1 MPLRVAKP
9 VAAIA
14 MKVFSS
20 LPFLGIKTYFCRR
33 YKKLIPMDMDRN
45 EIIEELRREI
55 AEIKSRVAV
64 LEDKLA
70 ALEND
75 KADPVEHIDLEQE
88 NILPDIAEIAD
99 VEVPVEAPTVEPA
112 EEEIEVKPVAEEIE
126 DMPEETAVSEE
137 EAAQEPESQGV
148 DDLPEAGVQ
157 DNAGE
162 DLPGDDGG
170 SLFGGFGEVEPALG
184 KTRSVK
190 TVNDANSSRVHK
202 TIGESH
208 TGTRAWLTDMPG
220 PEVKD
225 IRSAISLNDRVM
237 FISSLFREDS
247 MLFQDVVSK
256 INAQTSIDKV
266 VSYLEETF
274 PEWNMDSELVYRFMM
289 AVRRKIR

>member
-1 MPLRVAKP
+1 
-9 VAAIA
+9 
-14 MKVFSS
+14 
-20 LPFLGIKTYFCRR
+20 
-33 YKKLIPMDMDRN
+33 MDMDRN

-99 VEVPVEAPTVEPA
+99 VAVPVEAPVVEPA
-112 EEEIEVKPVAEEIE
+112 VEEVEVKPVAEEIE
-126 DMPEETAVSEE
+126 DMPEETTEE
-137 EAAQEPESQGV
+137 PEAQEIDV
-148 DDLPEAGVQ
+148 KPEAQEIDDAPEADVQ

-170 SLFGGFGEVEPALG
+170 SLFGGFGEVEPALA

-225 IRSAISLNDRVM
+225 VRSAISLNDRVM

>member
-1 MPLRVAKP
+1 
-9 VAAIA
+9 
-14 MKVFSS
+14 
-20 LPFLGIKTYFCRR
+20 
-33 YKKLIPMDMDRN
+33 MDMDRN

-99 VEVPVEAPTVEPA
+99 VAVPVEAPIVEPA
-112 EEEIEVKPVAEEIE
+112 EKEIEVKPVAEDIE
-126 DMPEETAVSEE
+126 DMPEETVISEE
-137 EAAQEPESQGV
+137 ETTEEPGAQEI
-148 DDLPEAGVQ
+148 DDAPEADVQ

-162 DLPGDDGG
+162 DLPGEDGG
-170 SLFGGFGEVEPALG
+170 SLFGGFGEVEPALA

-225 IRSAISLNDRVM
+225 VRSAISLNDRVM

>member
-1 MPLRVAKP
+1 
-9 VAAIA
+9 
-14 MKVFSS
+14 
-20 LPFLGIKTYFCRR
+20 
-33 YKKLIPMDMDRN
+33 MDMDRN

-55 AEIKSRVAV
+55 AEIKSRVAL

-75 KADPVEHIDLEQE
+75 KAEPAEHIDLEQE

-99 VEVPVEAPTVEPA
+99 VEVPVVEQA
-112 EEEIEVKPVAEEIE
+112 EEEIEAKPVAEDIE
-126 DMPEETAVSEE
+126 DMPEETVVPAGETAEE
-137 EAAQEPESQGV
+137 IESQEIG
-148 DDLPEAGVQ
+148 DAPEADVQ

-162 DLPGDDGG
+162 DLPVDDGG
-170 SLFGGFGEVEPALG
+170 SLFGGFGEVEPALA
-184 KTRSVK
+184 KPRSVK
-190 TVNDANSSRVHK
+190 TVNDVNSSRVHK

-266 VSYLEETF
+266 VSYLEDTF

>member
-1 MPLRVAKP
+1 
-9 VAAIA
+9 
-14 MKVFSS
+14 
-20 LPFLGIKTYFCRR
+20 
-33 YKKLIPMDMDRN
+33 MDMDRN

-55 AEIKSRVAV
+55 VEIKSRVAV

-99 VEVPVEAPTVEPA
+99 VEMPVEAPVVETA
-112 EEEIEVKPVAEEIE
+112 EEEIEVKSVAEEIE

-137 EAAQEPESQGV
+137 KAAQEPEAQGV
-148 DDLPEAGVQ
+148 DDLPEADVQ

-162 DLPGDDGG
+162 DLHGDDGG
-170 SLFGGFGEVEPALG
+170 SLFGGFGEVEPAPG
-184 KTRSVK
+184 KTRAVK

-202 TIGESH
+202 TIGDSH

-225 IRSAISLNDRVM
+225 VRSAISLNDRVM

-266 VSYLEETF
+266 ASYLEETF

>member
-1 MPLRVAKP
+1 
-9 VAAIA
+9 
-14 MKVFSS
+14 
-20 LPFLGIKTYFCRR
+20 
-33 YKKLIPMDMDRN
+33 MDRN

-99 VEVPVEAPTVEPA
+99 VEVPVEAPVVEPA
-112 EEEIEVKPVAEEIE
+112 EEEIE
-126 DMPEETAVSEE
+126 DMPDETAVSEE
-137 EAAQEPESQGV
+137 EAAQEPESQEIE
-148 DDLPEAGVQ
+148 DMPEADVQ

-170 SLFGGFGEVEPALG
+170 SLFGGFGEVEPAPG
-184 KTRSVK
+184 KTRAVK

-208 TGTRAWLTDMPG
+208 TGTRAWLNDMPG

>member
-1 MPLRVAKP
+1 
-9 VAAIA
+9 
-14 MKVFSS
+14 
-20 LPFLGIKTYFCRR
+20 
-33 YKKLIPMDMDRN
+33 MDMDRN

-99 VEVPVEAPTVEPA
+99 IAVPVEAPIVEPA
-112 EEEIEVKPVAEEIE
+112 EEEIEVKPVADEIEDMQEETVISEEETAEEPGVQEIE
-126 DMPEETAVSEE
+126 DMPEA
-137 EAAQEPESQGV
+137 
-148 DDLPEAGVQ
+148 DVQ
-157 DNAGE
+157 DNAGD
-162 DLPGDDGG
+162 DLPGEDVG

-184 KTRSVK
+184 KARSVK

-225 IRSAISLNDRVM
+225 VRSAISLNDRVM

-266 VSYLEETF
+266 ASYLEETF

>member
-1 MPLRVAKP
+1 
-9 VAAIA
+9 
-14 MKVFSS
+14 
-20 LPFLGIKTYFCRR
+20 
-33 YKKLIPMDMDRN
+33 MDRN

-55 AEIKSRVAV
+55 AEIKSRVAL

-75 KADPVEHIDLEQE
+75 KAEPVEHIDLEQE

-99 VEVPVEAPTVEPA
+99 VAVPVEAPVVEPA
-112 EEEIEVKPVAEEIE
+112 EKEIEVKPVSEDIE
-126 DMPEETAVSEE
+126 DMPEETVTSEGKTTKE
-137 EAAQEPESQGV
+137 PEAQEI
-148 DDLPEAGVQ
+148 DDAPEADVQ
-157 DNAGE
+157 DNAGD

-170 SLFGGFGEVEPALG
+170 SLFGGFGEVEPALA

-225 IRSAISLNDRVM
+225 VRSAISLNDRVM

>member
-1 MPLRVAKP
+1 
-9 VAAIA
+9 
-14 MKVFSS
+14 
-20 LPFLGIKTYFCRR
+20 
-33 YKKLIPMDMDRN
+33 MDRN

-99 VEVPVEAPTVEPA
+99 VEMPVEAPTVEPA

-126 DMPEETAVSEE
+126 DMPDETVMSEDE
-137 EAAQEPESQGV
+137 TTEDPETQEIESAHEPEAQEIG
-148 DDLPEAGVQ
+148 DMPEADVQ

-184 KTRSVK
+184 KTRAVK

-208 TGTRAWLTDMPG
+208 TGTRAWLNDMPG

>member
-1 MPLRVAKP
+1 
-9 VAAIA
+9 
-14 MKVFSS
+14 
-20 LPFLGIKTYFCRR
+20 
-33 YKKLIPMDMDRN
+33 MDRN

-70 ALEND
+70 ALEDD

-99 VEVPVEAPTVEPA
+99 VEMPVEAPVVEPA

-126 DMPEETAVSEE
+126 DMSDETVMSEDE
-137 EAAQEPESQGV
+137 TTEGSETQEIESAQEPEAQEI
-148 DDLPEAGVQ
+148 DDMPEADVQ

-184 KTRSVK
+184 KTRAVK

-208 TGTRAWLTDMPG
+208 TGTRAWLNDMPG

>member
-1 MPLRVAKP
+1 
-9 VAAIA
+9 
-14 MKVFSS
+14 
-20 LPFLGIKTYFCRR
+20 
-33 YKKLIPMDMDRN
+33 MDMDRN

-64 LEDKLA
+64 LEEKLA

-75 KADPVEHIDLEQE
+75 KAESAEHIDLEQE

-99 VEVPVEAPTVEPA
+99 VEVPVEETA
-112 EEEIEVKPVAEEIE
+112 EEEIEVKPVADEIE
-126 DMPEETAVSEE
+126 DMPEGTVISEE
-137 EAAQEPESQGV
+137 ETTEEPEVQEIDVKPESQEIDDMPEAAGQDIAG
-148 DDLPEAGVQ
+148 DDLP
-157 DNAGE
+157 GE
-162 DLPGDDGG
+162 DGG
-170 SLFGGFGEVEPALG
+170 SLFGGFGDVEPVRE
-184 KTRSVK
+184 KPRSVK

>member
-1 MPLRVAKP
+1 
-9 VAAIA
+9 
-14 MKVFSS
+14 
-20 LPFLGIKTYFCRR
+20 
-33 YKKLIPMDMDRN
+33 MDRN

-64 LEDKLA
+64 LEDNLA

-99 VEVPVEAPTVEPA
+99 VEVTVEAPVVEPA

-126 DMPEETAVSEE
+126 DMPDETAVSEE
-137 EAAQEPESQGV
+137 EAAQEPESQEIESAHE
-148 DDLPEAGVQ
+148 PEAQEIDDMPEADVQ

-170 SLFGGFGEVEPALG
+170 SLFGGFGEVEPAPG
-184 KTRSVK
+184 KTRAVK

-208 TGTRAWLTDMPG
+208 TGTRAWLNDMPG